1 MINEVF
7 VLDIEKNSQILAL
20 DFGCLEIT
28 LFLQNLVGWL
38 MIYVCSS
45 QQIWSWRAVN
55 QFLSSVTESA
65 VEKERP

>member
-1 MINEVF
+1 MINEAF
-7 VLDIEKNSQILAL
+7 VLDIEKNGQILAL
-20 DFGCLEIT
+20 DFGCLEII

-38 MIYVCSS
+38 IYVCSS
-45 QQIWSWRAVN
+45 QQIRSWRTVN